1 MIGKTNSIVVKGGDT
16 PTPATVDKYKGLR
29 PPYWPKVRLPSEVE
43 GIFSDLVLFVPLS
56 FNPFKKEGMTFDAGI
71 IATKT
76 STIH

>member
-16 PTPATVDKYKGLR
+16 PTPATTDKYKGLR
-29 PPYWPKVRLPSEVE
+29 PSYWPKVRLPSEVE
-43 GIFSDLVLFVPLS
+43 GIFTDLVLFVPLS

-71 IATKT
+71 YATKT